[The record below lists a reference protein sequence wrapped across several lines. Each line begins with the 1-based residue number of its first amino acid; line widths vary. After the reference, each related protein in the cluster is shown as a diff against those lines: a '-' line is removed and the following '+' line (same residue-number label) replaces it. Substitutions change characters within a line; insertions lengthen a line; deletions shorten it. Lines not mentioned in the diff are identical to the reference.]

1 MQIHEKMKA
10 MRMAEGLSQSKFS
23 EMLDISIST
32 VKKYDGGFAEPGS
45 AVLMK
50 ILQHPRFIKYTLWMM
65 TGQIAPE
72 SGQIAPALAHSGQ
85 ESAESSQSEKKIG

>member
-1 MQIHEKMKA
+1 MKIHEKMKA

-32 VKKYDGGFAEPGS
+32 VKKYDGGFSEPGS

-65 TGQIAPE
+65 TGQTAPE